1 MLTILPSFRMMTG
14 EKTPEI
20 KMARLRITKIDQYQ
34 YLTCLKNSLWGSR
47 SARFKDWQEGDYL
60 AFIVSKTLAG
70 LAEVV
75 GKPFQSKQ
83 KVWDNDLFPFRIP
96 MRFIHA
102 LSPENRVP
110 VLGEVREAL
119 TSVWGP
125 YYGWGILN
133 QQVLTEPVAGVI
145 VKAIRS
151 RPNNLSEIQSNIEQ
165 LMAEAHQQRQIKPS
179 PKGKRG
185 RPKKKVEEAPSLPI
199 LEKVFETKTEESAHS
214 KAQAALIKL
223 GKIAGCSIWIASND
237 QNRIFNGKP
246 LGEGCLKTL
255 PNLGLS
261 DEATRHISLIDTIW
275 IRQNAPVCAF
285 EIETTTSIYSG
296 LLRMSDLLSVV
307 PALNVKL
314 YLVAPHERE
323 GKVMAE
329 LSRPTFRKIG
339 LNDFCKFVP
348 VEELHDLLLKLGGL
362 GGHIQPTILDTIAV
376 EVEEETDES
385 EE

>member
-1 MLTILPSFRMMTG
+1 
-14 EKTPEI
+14 
-20 KMARLRITKIDQYQ
+20 MARVRITKIDEYQ
-34 YLTCLKNSLWGSR
+34 YLTCLKNSIWGSR

-60 AFIVSKTLAG
+60 AFIVNKTLAG
-70 LAEVV
+70 LAEVA

-96 MRFIHA
+96 LKFIHV
-102 LSPENRVP
+102 LSLENRIP
-110 VLGEVREAL
+110 ILGEVRETL

-125 YYGWGILN
+125 KYGWGILN
-133 QQVLTEPVAGVI
+133 QQVLTEPAAGI
-145 VKAIRS
+145 ITKAIRS
-151 RPNNLSEIQSNIEQ
+151 RPNNLSGVASNIEQ
-165 LMAEAHQQRQIKPS
+165 LLVEAYQQRQIKS
-179 PKGKRG
+179 TQERKRG
-185 RPKKKVEEAPSLPI
+185 RPRKKFQEVPPSPVI
-199 LEKVFETKTEESAHS
+199 EKAFETKAEESAHS

-237 QNRIFNGKP
+237 RKRIFNGKP
-246 LGEGCLKTL
+246 LGEGCLKSL

-261 DEATRHISLIDTIW
+261 EEAVKHISLIDTIW

-314 YLVAPHERE
+314 YLVAPHERQE
-323 GKVMAE
+323 KVMIE

-339 LNDFCKFVP
+339 LNDFCKFIP
-348 VEELHDLLLKLGGL
+348 AEELHNLLLKVEGL
-362 GGHIQPTILDTIAV
+362 GGHIQPTILETISV
-376 EVEEETDES
+376 EVEDETENFED
-385 EE
+385 

>member
-1 MLTILPSFRMMTG
+1 MV
-14 EKTPEI
+14 
-20 KMARLRITKIDQYQ
+20 RLRITKIDEYQ
-34 YLTCLKNSLWGSR
+34 YFTCLKNSLWGSR
-47 SARFKDWQEGDYL
+47 SARFRDWQQGDYL
-60 AFIVSKTLAG
+60 AFIVDKTFVALV
-70 LAEVV
+70 EVA

-83 KVWDNDLFPFRIP
+83 KIWDNDLFPFRIP
-96 MRFIHA
+96 LKFIHA
-102 LSPENRVP
+102 LSPKDRIP

-125 YYGWGILN
+125 RYGWGILN
-133 QQVLTEPVAGVI
+133 QQLLTEPGAGTVI
-145 VKAIRS
+145 KAIRS
-151 RPNNLSEIQSNIEQ
+151 RPNSLSEIELNIEQ
-165 LMAEAHQQRQIKPS
+165 LLAEAHQQRQIKS
-179 PKGKRG
+179 SQKGKRG
-185 RPKKKVEEAPSLPI
+185 RPRKIFQEAPPI
-199 LEKVFETKTEESAHS
+199 PVIEKAFETKAEESAHS

-237 QNRIFNGKP
+237 RNRIFNGKP

-261 DEATRHISLIDTIW
+261 EEAIRHISLIDTIW

-314 YLVAPHERE
+314 YLVAPNERQE
-323 GKVMAE
+323 KVMAE

-339 LNDFCKFVP
+339 LNDFCKFIP
-348 VEELHDLLLKLGGL
+348 VEELHNLLLKVEGL
-362 GGHIQPTILDTIAV
+362 GGHIHPTILETISV
-376 EVEEETDES
+376 EVEEETDGS